1 MQVWARRSATERS
14 ITGIPFNMA
23 NLLTADG
30 GTDCFVP
37 LTLLFSSTINRLPEL
52 TKGGGGGGEHYWQS
66 QGVIWK
72 VLVCSPSAAPL
83 RKMKLGTTAQQQY
96 HQKASSLSACPPKG
110 PRVPCQINQQDTN
123 AFDPLL
129 ESKMSNLLK
138 EQDQGKGSSN
148 LSMIIIFTSTVLV
161 FGFFF

>member
-1 MQVWARRSATERS
+1 M
-14 ITGIPFNMA
+14 
-23 NLLTADG
+23 
-30 GTDCFVP
+30 
-37 LTLLFSSTINRLPEL
+37 
-52 TKGGGGGGEHYWQS
+52 
-66 QGVIWK
+66 
-72 VLVCSPSAAPL
+72 CSPSAAPL

-161 FGFFF
+161 FGFFFLTVSAFYYLYFNTIFYLFLFFTTITLQHIGSQLCRLS